1 MIQSNQGISSTKG
14 VKNIVKYISKDNAL
28 LYTNNIMSQP
38 DDIEGMTQ
46 EILDNTKPLK
56 NSRGKNLVISV
67 TLSLPPDGITPKE
80 QQIQILKNLI
90 DVNEQ
95 NRDLKNHLAVIAI
108 HSNDTAQC
116 HAHCVYSAN
125 EQFGTKRKRVDKK
138 TFLKQQQALE
148 NYRNTNFPYLKKT
161 NHYSQTLEKRISI
174 NEGRMKHLR
183 KAITQKDQ
191 IKSKIEIAMSKT
203 NKVDFQKYL
212 KSQNLIIYKRGKIVG
227 IRDIDKKR
235 NYRMETVNKG
245 LQAKYIAFEKKINLK
260 LDTQLKQKVTK
271 QKAIQQQKAQERANK
286 IQQTKSNK
294 GRGRG
299 I

>member
-1 MIQSNQGISSTKG
+1 MQSNQGISSSKG
-14 VKNIVKYISKDNAL
+14 VKNIVKYISKENAL
-28 LYTNNIMSQP
+28 IYTNNIMSNN
-38 DDIEGMTQ
+38 DDIDGITN
-46 EILDNTKPLK
+46 EILENAKYLDNA
-56 NSRGKNLVISV
+56 RGKNLVTSV
-67 TLSLPPDGITPKE
+67 ILSLPPDGLTPKE

-90 DVNEQ
+90 DINEQ

-108 HSNDTAQC
+108 HSEDTAHC
-116 HAHCVYSAN
+116 HAHCVYSSN

-148 NYRNTNFPYLKKT
+148 NYRNTNYPYLQKT

-191 IKSKIEIAMSKT
+191 IKSKIEIAMTKT

-212 KSQNLIIYKRGKIVG
+212 KSQNLVIYKRGKTIGV
-227 IRDIDKKR
+227 RDMDKKR

-245 LQAKYIAFEKKINLK
+245 LQSKYIAFEKKIDLK
-260 LDTQLKQKVTK
+260 LDTQLKQKATK
-271 QKAIQQQKAQERANK
+271 QKAVQQQQAQERA
-286 IQQTKSNK
+286 KSKK